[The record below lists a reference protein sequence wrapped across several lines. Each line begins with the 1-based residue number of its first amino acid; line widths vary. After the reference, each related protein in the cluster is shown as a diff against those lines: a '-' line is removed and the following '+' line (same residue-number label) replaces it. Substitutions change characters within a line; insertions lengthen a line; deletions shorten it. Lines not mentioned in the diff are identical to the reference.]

1 MNIKNLIPANEFCV
15 HHNIGI
21 SFISSLHKNGLIKI
35 TTIDETSYIHKNQ
48 LSELERIIRFY
59 SELDINLEGIETIIH
74 LLKRINEMQKE
85 ITVLKNRLGIF
96 ESIFFEN
103 V

>member
-35 TTIDETSYIHKNQ
+35 TTIDETSYIHKKQ
-48 LSELERIIRFY
+48 LPDLERIICFS
-59 SELDINLEGIETIIH
+59 SELDINHEGIETIIH

-85 ITVLKNRLGIF
+85 ITILKNRLGMY
-96 ESIFFEN
+96 ESVFN
-103 V
+103 